1 MNGRRRLYAL
11 SAVAVFAIE
20 VVIAVFARD
29 GVIRPLLGDSLA
41 VILVYLV
48 LRAATRLGVAAAI
61 ALALGLAFAV
71 ELGQLFNVVELLG
84 LSGNRI
90 ARVVLGARFDPL
102 DLVAYFAGAI
112 VAAAGEALSS
122 KPPLR

>member
-61 ALALGLAFAV
+61 ALALGVAFAV